1 MEDYNVEGLLLL
13 VKALHTSIL
22 FILMYFACFFLYFSR
37 LVQVVMKTA
46 LTVTLIIMM
55 IVTRIPLVQVRV
67 VAEVVEL
74 EVVVPEPVVPEPK
87 ELYYLLQLLFLMKDT
102 ETHDKLCNKCF
113 YMPTRAYFERK
124 IVVFRICHLFEVKG
138 QP

>member
-1 MEDYNVEGLLLL
+1 MEGLLLL

-22 FILMYFACFFLYFSR
+22 FILMFFAYFFLYFSR

-74 EVVVPEPVVPEPK
+74 EVVVPEPK
-87 ELYYLLQLLFLMKDT
+87 ELYYLLQLLFLMRDT
-102 ETHDKLCNKCF
+102 ETHDKLCNKCLYANSGIF
-113 YMPTRAYFERK
+113 
-124 IVVFRICHLFEVKG
+124 
-138 QP
+138 

>member
-22 FILMYFACFFLYFSR
+22 FILMFFACFFLYFSR

-55 IVTRIPLVQVRV
+55 IVTRIPLAQVRV

-74 EVVVPEPVVPEPK
+74 HVEVVVPEPK
-87 ELYYLLQLLFLMKDT
+87 ELYYLLQLLFLMRDT

>member
-22 FILMYFACFFLYFSR
+22 FILMFFACFCLYFSR

-55 IVTRIPLVQVRV
+55 IVTR
-67 VAEVVEL
+67 
-74 EVVVPEPVVPEPK
+74 
-87 ELYYLLQLLFLMKDT
+87 DT
-102 ETHDKLCNKCF
+102 PGPSQSGSRGCGARGRGA
-113 YMPTRAYFERK
+113 RA
-124 IVVFRICHLFEVKG
+124 
-138 QP
+138 

>member
-22 FILMYFACFFLYFSR
+22 FILMCFACFFLYFSR

-74 EVVVPEPVVPEPK
+74 EVVVPEPK
-87 ELYYLLQLLFLMKDT
+87 ELYYVLQLLFLMRDT

-113 YMPTRAYFERK
+113 
-124 IVVFRICHLFEVKG
+124 ICQLGHILSEKLCFLEFVTCSRSKVN
-138 QP
+138 PKK

>member
-1 MEDYNVEGLLLL
+1 MEGFLLL

-22 FILMYFACFFLYFSR
+22 FILMFFACFFLYFSR

-55 IVTRIPLVQVRV
+55 IVTRIPLVQVSV

-74 EVVVPEPVVPEPK
+74 EVVVPEVEGVMEEANVKDAPETEMVAQP
-87 ELYYLLQLLFLMKDT
+87 LQLDGPIFCLLPPFIHT
-102 ETHDKLCNKCF
+102 
-113 YMPTRAYFERK
+113 
-124 IVVFRICHLFEVKG
+124 
-138 QP
+138 Q

>member
-1 MEDYNVEGLLLL
+1 MEGLLLL

-22 FILMYFACFFLYFSR
+22 FILMFFACFFLYFSR

-74 EVVVPEPVVPEPK
+74 EVVVPEPK
-87 ELYYLLQLLFLMKDT
+87 ELYYLLQLLFLMRDT
-102 ETHDKLCNKCF
+102 ETLRHMIN
-113 YMPTRAYFERK
+113 YA
-124 IVVFRICHLFEVKG
+124 INVFICQLGHILSEKLFEVKG

>member
-22 FILMYFACFFLYFSR
+22 FILMFFTCFFLYFSR

-46 LTVTLIIMM
+46 LTVTLIILM
-55 IVTRIPLVQVRV
+55 IVTRIPLVQVSV

-74 EVVVPEPVVPEPK
+74 EVVVPESK
-87 ELYYLLQLLFLMKDT
+87 ELYYLLQLLFLMRDT
-102 ETHDKLCNKCF
+102 ETHDKLCNQCF
-113 YMPTRAYFERK
+113 YMPTRAYFE
-124 IVVFRICHLFEVKG
+124 
-138 QP
+138 

>member
-1 MEDYNVEGLLLL
+1 MEGLLLL

-22 FILMYFACFFLYFSR
+22 FILMCFACFSR

-74 EVVVPEPVVPEPK
+74 EVVVPEPK
-87 ELYYLLQLLFLMKDT
+87 ELYYLLQLLMRDT

-113 YMPTRAYFERK
+113 YMPSRAYFERK

>member
-1 MEDYNVEGLLLL
+1 
-13 VKALHTSIL
+13 
-22 FILMYFACFFLYFSR
+22 
-37 LVQVVMKTA
+37 MKTA

-55 IVTRIPLVQVRV
+55 ILVTRIPLVQVSV
-67 VAEVVEL
+67 VAEVVE
-74 EVVVPEPVVPEPK
+74 VVVPEPK
-87 ELYYLLQLLFLMKDT
+87 ELYYLLQLLLMSDT
-102 ETHDKLCNKCF
+102 EIHDKLCNKCF

>member
-13 VKALHTSIL
+13 VKALHTYL
-22 FILMYFACFFLYFSR
+22 FILMCFACCFLYFSR

-74 EVVVPEPVVPEPK
+74 EVVVPEPK
-87 ELYYLLQLLFLMKDT
+87 ELYYVLQLLFLMRDT
-102 ETHDKLCNKCF
+102 ETLRHMINYAINVLCQLGHILSEKLWFLEFVTCWRSKVNPK
-113 YMPTRAYFERK
+113 K
-124 IVVFRICHLFEVKG
+124 
-138 QP
+138 

>member
-1 MEDYNVEGLLLL
+1 MEGLILL
-13 VKALHTSIL
+13 VKALHISIL
-22 FILMYFACFFLYFSR
+22 FMLMFFTGFFLYFSR

-55 IVTRIPLVQVRV
+55 IVTRIPLVQVSV

-74 EVVVPEPVVPEPK
+74 EVVVPEPK
-87 ELYYLLQLLFLMKDT
+87 ELYHLLQLLFLMRDT

-113 YMPTRAYFERK
+113 MPTRAYFERK
-124 IVVFRICHLFEVKG
+124 IAVFRICHLLEVKG

>member
-1 MEDYNVEGLLLL
+1 MEDYNVEGLLLF

-22 FILMYFACFFLYFSR
+22 FILMFFACFFLYFSR

-55 IVTRIPLVQVRV
+55 IVTRIPLVQVSV

-74 EVVVPEPVVPEPK
+74 DVVVPEPEV
-87 ELYYLLQLLFLMKDT
+87 LYYLLQLLFLMRDT

>member
-22 FILMYFACFFLYFSR
+22 FILMFFACFFLYFSR

-55 IVTRIPLVQVRV
+55 IVTRIPLVQVSV

-74 EVVVPEPVVPEPK
+74 EVVVPEVEGVDGRGQRQRRAGNKDGGTAPPAGWSNILSAPAVHPYTITPGPQCKLPFDAK
-87 ELYYLLQLLFLMKDT
+87 E
-102 ETHDKLCNKCF
+102 
-113 YMPTRAYFERK
+113 
-124 IVVFRICHLFEVKG
+124 I
-138 QP
+138 

>member
-1 MEDYNVEGLLLL
+1 MGFECQQLKTLLLEQDEDYNVEGLLLL

-22 FILMYFACFFLYFSR
+22 FILMFFTCFFLYFSR

-55 IVTRIPLVQVRV
+55 IVTRIPLVQVSV

-74 EVVVPEPVVPEPK
+74 EVVVTEVERVMEEANVKDAPETEMVAQP
-87 ELYYLLQLLFLMKDT
+87 LQLDGAIFCLLPPFIHT
-102 ETHDKLCNKCF
+102 
-113 YMPTRAYFERK
+113 
-124 IVVFRICHLFEVKG
+124 
-138 QP
+138 Q

>member
-22 FILMYFACFFLYFSR
+22 FILMFFACFFLYFSR

-74 EVVVPEPVVPEPK
+74 EVVVPEPK
-87 ELYYLLQLLFLMKDT
+87 ELYYLLQLLFLMRDT
-102 ETHDKLCNKCF
+102 ETHDKLCNQCF
-113 YMPTRAYFERK
+113 YMPTRAYFERT
-124 IVVFRICHLFEVKG
+124 IMVFRICHLFEVKG

>member
-1 MEDYNVEGLLLL
+1 MEGLLLL

-22 FILMYFACFFLYFSR
+22 FILMFFACFFLYFSR

-46 LTVTLIIMM
+46 LTVTLIIL

-74 EVVVPEPVVPEPK
+74 EVVVPEPK
-87 ELYYLLQLLFLMKDT
+87 ELYYLLQLLF
-102 ETHDKLCNKCF
+102 
-113 YMPTRAYFERK
+113 
-124 IVVFRICHLFEVKG
+124 
-138 QP
+138 

>member
-22 FILMYFACFFLYFSR
+22 FILMFFTCFFLYFSR

-55 IVTRIPLVQVRV
+55 IVT
-67 VAEVVEL
+67 L
-74 EVVVPEPVVPEPK
+74 EVVVPEVEGVMEEANVKDAPETEMVAQP
-87 ELYYLLQLLFLMKDT
+87 LQLDGPIFCLLPPFIHT
-102 ETHDKLCNKCF
+102 
-113 YMPTRAYFERK
+113 
-124 IVVFRICHLFEVKG
+124 
-138 QP
+138 Q

>member
-1 MEDYNVEGLLLL
+1 MEDYNVERLLLL
-13 VKALHTSIL
+13 VKALHTCIL
-22 FILMYFACFFLYFSR
+22 FILMFFACFSR

-74 EVVVPEPVVPEPK
+74 EVVVPEPK
-87 ELYYLLQLLFLMKDT
+87 ELYYLLQLLFLMRDT
-102 ETHDKLCNKCF
+102 ETLRHMINYAINVFICQLGHILSEKLWFLEFVTCSRSKVNPK
-113 YMPTRAYFERK
+113 K
-124 IVVFRICHLFEVKG
+124 
-138 QP
+138 

>member
-1 MEDYNVEGLLLL
+1 
-13 VKALHTSIL
+13 
-22 FILMYFACFFLYFSR
+22 
-37 LVQVVMKTA
+37 MKTA

-74 EVVVPEPVVPEPK
+74 EVVVPEPK
-87 ELYYLLQLLFLMKDT
+87 ELYYLLQLLFLMRDT

-124 IVVFRICHLFEVKG
+124 IVVFRILSPVRG
-138 QP
+138 QRSTLGSK

>member
-1 MEDYNVEGLLLL
+1 MEGLILL

-22 FILMYFACFFLYFSR
+22 LILMFFTCFFLYFSR

-55 IVTRIPLVQVRV
+55 IVTRIPLVQVSV

-74 EVVVPEPVVPEPK
+74 EVVVPEVKVAEVEGVEEEANVKDAPETEMVAQP
-87 ELYYLLQLLFLMKDT
+87 LQLDGPIFCLLPPFIHT
-102 ETHDKLCNKCF
+102 
-113 YMPTRAYFERK
+113 
-124 IVVFRICHLFEVKG
+124 
-138 QP
+138 Q

>member
-1 MEDYNVEGLLLL
+1 MEGLPLL

-22 FILMYFACFFLYFSR
+22 FILMFFACFLLYFSR

-55 IVTRIPLVQVRV
+55 IVTMIPLVQVSV

-74 EVVVPEPVVPEPK
+74 EVVVPEVEGAEEEATTSKTRLKQRWWHSPSSWMVQYFVCSRRSSIHNNPGAPV
-87 ELYYLLQLLFLMKDT
+87 
-102 ETHDKLCNKCF
+102 
-113 YMPTRAYFERK
+113 
-124 IVVFRICHLFEVKG
+124 
-138 QP
+138 

>member
-22 FILMYFACFFLYFSR
+22 FILMFFACFFLYFSR

-74 EVVVPEPVVPEPK
+74 EVVVPEPK
-87 ELYYLLQLLFLMKDT
+87 ELYYVLQLLFLMRDT

-124 IVVFRICHLFEVKG
+124 KLWFLEFVTCSRSKVNPKK
-138 QP
+138 